1 MVRPSLSLKALLLG
15 FLALFPGWL
24 GAHSI
29 PEIPVHADF
38 RRDGTVEVSIEI
50 NPRNW
55 AASPAEAPSLEQ
67 RAWAKLS
74 PDQQAELIRQAA
86 AYVARAVEFRFEP
99 LGRVQPDF
107 TFTFG
112 AEDGKPLYKPED
124 AVVMVGRWKT
134 TVPAGIT
141 GWKIRSLP
149 GHKVSVLFL
158 NSVDGAPQ
166 PRVETLFPG
175 ETSDVFA
182 LTGLTAALPVGPSA
196 VGDGSGGGWAV
207 FGNFLRSGFLH
218 VLPEG
223 LDHILFVLGLF
234 LLSRSWKPVLTQ
246 VTAFTLAHSLTLALA
261 AAGMVRVPS
270 AVVEPVIALS
280 IAFLA
285 LENLF
290 YPRYT
295 PWRLLVVFVFGA
307 VHGLGFASGLAEKP
321 IPAGSFLAAL
331 TGFNVGV
338 EAAQLTIIALAFAA
352 TCWLRDEAKYR
363 RLVVIPAS
371 VLIALAGLW
380 WAVERLLD

>member
-1 MVRPSLSLKALLLG
+1 MVRLLPHFQALWVAFLG
-15 FLALFPGWL
+15 LFPAFL

-55 AASPAEAPSLEQ
+55 APSPAEAPSLEQ
-67 RAWAKLS
+67 KAWAKLTVA
-74 PDQQAELIRQAA
+74 QQAELVRQAA
-86 AYVARAVEFRFEP
+86 AYVARAIEFRFEP

-107 TFTFG
+107 VYTFG
-112 AEDGKPLYKPED
+112 AEDGKPLYKPDD

-141 GWKIRSLP
+141 GWKVRSLP

-158 NSVDGAPQ
+158 NSVDGVAQ

-182 LTGLTAALPVGPSA
+182 LAGLTSAPPVATGA
-196 VGDGSGGGWAV
+196 VGGSAGGGWSV
-207 FGNFLRSGFLH
+207 FGNFLRSGFVH

-246 VTAFTLAHSLTLALA
+246 VTAFTVAHSLTLALA
-261 AAGMVRVPS
+261 AAGLVHVPS
-270 AVVEPVIALS
+270 AVVEPIIALS

-290 YPRYT
+290 APRYT
-295 PWRLLVVFVFGA
+295 PWRILVVFVFGA

-321 IPAGSFLAAL
+321 IPVDSFLMAL

-338 EAAQLTIIALAFAA
+338 ESAQLTVIALAFAA
-352 TCWLRDEAKYR
+352 TCWLRDEARYR
-363 RLVVIPAS
+363 RWVVIPAS
-371 VLIALAGLW
+371 VVIALAGLW
-380 WAVERLLD
+380 WAVERVWF

>member
-1 MVRPSLSLKALLLG
+1 MARPLIPLKALWVG
-15 FLALFPGWL
+15 FLSLFPAFL
-24 GAHSI
+24 VAHSI

-38 RRDGTVEVSIEI
+38 RRDGRVEVSIEI

-55 AASPAEAPSLEQ
+55 APSPAEAPSLEQ
-67 RAWAKLS
+67 KAWAKLTVA
-74 PDQQAELIRQAA
+74 QQEELVRQAA
-86 AYVARAVEFRFEP
+86 AYVARAIEFRFEP

-107 TFTFG
+107 VYTFG
-112 AEDGKPLYKPED
+112 AEDGKPLYKPDD

-158 NSVDGAPQ
+158 NSVDGVAQ

-182 LTGLTAALPVGPSA
+182 LTGLTTAPPVATGV
-196 VGDGSGGGWAV
+196 VGEPSGGGWSV
-207 FGNFLRSGFLH
+207 FVSFLRSGFVH

-261 AAGMVRVPS
+261 AAGLVHVPS
-270 AVVEPVIALS
+270 AVVEPIIALS

-290 YPRYT
+290 APRYT
-295 PWRLLVVFVFGA
+295 RWRLLVVFVFGA

-338 EAAQLTIIALAFAA
+338 EAAQLAVIGLAFAA

-363 RLVVIPAS
+363 RWIVIPAS

-380 WAVERLLD
+380 WAVERIWF